1 MKSPE
6 FDLIARHFTRCDSS
20 LAAGVQLG
28 VGDDCALLRL
38 SDGCDL
44 AVSTDTLVSGVHFF
58 PDVDPARLGHKAL
71 AVNLSDLAAMGAK
84 PSWFTL
90 ALTLPDVEH
99 DWLSAFSR
107 GLFSLSDEANIR
119 LVGGD
124 TTRGPLS
131 MTLTVMGDVPHGA
144 ALRRDGARAGDEV
157 WVSGTLGDAAL
168 GLAALQGRVVVDDAH
183 RVFAMDRLEQPTPRL
198 ALGMALRG
206 LATSAIDISDGLLS
220 DLGHICERS
229 SLGANIRNAD
239 VPLSQAML
247 SVGDAQL
254 RARLAL
260 AGGDDY
266 ELCFTAPPAAQANIR
281 KLGEMLHLHLT
292 CIGVMQEGSAV
303 RVLDSEGREIALPA
317 SGFDHF
323 SPASHG
329 QP

>member
-1 MKSPE
+1 MSPE
-6 FDLIARHFTRCDSS
+6 FDLITRHFARGDSS
-20 LAAGVQLG
+20 PAGGVLLG
-28 VGDDCALLRL
+28 VGDDCALLRA
-38 SDGCDL
+38 SDGRDL

-90 ALTLPDVEH
+90 ALTLPAVDH

-107 GLFSLSDEANIR
+107 GLFALADEANIR

-131 MTLTVMGDVPHGA
+131 MTLTVMGHVPHGA

-168 GLAALQGRVVVDDAH
+168 GLASMQGRVVVDGAH
-183 RVFAMDRLEQPTPRL
+183 RVFALDRLEQPTPRL

-206 LATSAIDISDGLLS
+206 LATSAIDISDGLLA

-229 SLGANIRNAD
+229 SLSANIRNAD
-239 VPLSQAML
+239 LPLSQAML

-260 AGGDDY
+260 TGGDDY
-266 ELCFTAPPAAQANIR
+266 ELCFTAPPSAHANIR
-281 KLGEMLHLHLT
+281 KLGEVLQQPLT
-292 CIGVMQEGSAV
+292 CIGVMREGSAV
-303 RVLDSEGREIALPA
+303 LVLDSDGREMALPA

-323 SPASHG
+323 SSASYG